1 MTQKFAISL
10 ASFYNFGYFDN
21 EMSHFL
27 EGWNLSKIEALS
39 LSLNCPCVWN
49 LESLNYN
56 TIVTNIIF
64 KFFTTLFKLFI
75 KKYIYQHI
83 WDQSMVVKI
92 SIWILRSYDFT
103 ISHTQN
109 DLNLQGSLRSF
120 KIGRIVRFWWSQT
133 ALVSYNLL

>member
-56 TIVTNIIF
+56 TRVTNIIF

-92 SIWILRSYDFT
+92 PIWILRSYDFT
-103 ISHTQN
+103 ISPTQN
-109 DLNLQGSLRSF
+109 DLNLSRIF
-120 KIGRIVRFWWSQT
+120 AIGRIVQFWQSQT
-133 ALVSYNLL
+133 KLVSCNLL

>member
-92 SIWILRSYDFT
+92 PIWILRSYDFT
-103 ISHTQN
+103 ISPTQN

-120 KIGRIVRFWWSQT
+120 KIGRIVRFWLSQT